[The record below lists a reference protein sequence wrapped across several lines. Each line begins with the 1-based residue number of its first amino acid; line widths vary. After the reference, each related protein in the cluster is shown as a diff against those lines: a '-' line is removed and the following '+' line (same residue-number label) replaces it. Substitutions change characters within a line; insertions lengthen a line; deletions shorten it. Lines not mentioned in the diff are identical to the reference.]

1 MKSKVMIK
9 LIRKNIYENI
19 EFHRID
25 DTGEKQYYVVTKSHI
40 NKSKESPYINI
51 VNIGSRRNLRILR
64 DAINKELNSEYNIA
78 LSRLCNK
85 KDKVISGKKL
95 KKEVEAK

>member
-51 VNIGSRRNLRILR
+51 VIIGSRRNLQVLFN
-64 DAINKELNSEYNIA
+64 AIKKELE
-78 LSRLCNK
+78 
-85 KDKVISGKKL
+85 GK
-95 KKEVEAK
+95 

>member
-1 MKSKVMIK
+1 MKNKVIRTNN
-9 LIRKNIYENI
+9 LITPPITVELAKHPAGYRL
-19 EFHRID
+19 
-25 DTGEKQYYVVTKSHI
+25 GYYY
-40 NKSKESPYINI
+40 NKKETMG
-51 VNIGSRRNLRILR
+51 VDIGSRRNLRILR